1 MQPLAPDAK
10 DTLEREG
17 WLVVPGLLPVDQLQS
32 LLEATER
39 LEQEAATFDRN
50 RLLRGVSFELQ
61 TATGRRGEPPVFPG
75 ALRKIRFPSKR
86 ERAFADVRRAPVIL
100 QTLDALGLPTPK
112 CLVDQLNFKL
122 PRVGTGFPFHQDTY
136 FVPGASKDR
145 IGRHGG
151 MNLIIAL
158 DPADAGNGGFEVL
171 GRTHHHEV
179 PFTYDRASTNE
190 GVFDETHRQLVPLAP
205 GDALFFHPM
214 LAHGSG
220 PNRSDRRRRLL
231 TLWFRGGGSAVH
243 AGGKERPLPTS
254 QA

>member
-1 MQPLAPDAK
+1 M
-10 DTLEREG
+10 
-17 WLVVPGLLPVDQLQS
+17 VPGLLPPSQVRA

-39 LEQEAATFDRN
+39 LEAEAATFDRN

-86 ERAFADVRRAPVIL
+86 ERAFADLRRDAKL
-100 QTLDALGLPTPK
+100 LTALDALGLPTPK

-136 FVPGASKDR
+136 FVQGASKGR
-145 IGRHGG
+145 IDRHGG

-158 DPADAGNGGFEVL
+158 DPADEGNGGFEVL
-171 GRTHHHEV
+171 GRTQHEEV
-179 PFTYDRASTNE
+179 AFTYDRASTNE
-190 GVFDETHRQLVPLAP
+190 GVFDETHRRLVPLQP
-205 GDALFFHPM
+205 GDALFFHPR

-220 PNRSDRRRRLL
+220 PNRSDRRRRLI
-231 TLWFRGGGSAVH
+231 TLWFRGGGSSVR
-243 AGGKERPLPTS
+243 AGGRERPLP
-254 QA
+254 